1 MEVDLA
7 GGTPVTLRTAGATV
21 EQDEMGAFS
30 GLLHGLFDPNV
41 AFLFF
46 WLGLA
51 LIAIEF
57 FVPGGVAGTVGG
69 LMLVASLVTLG
80 MLPVQLIGVALL
92 VASVVFF
99 VLELMHPGLGA
110 PTVAGLITLVLGAMF
125 LFDGSVPGAQVSPW
139 VIVPVAMFA
148 VLFFGVVIQQAIR
161 LRHRRAETRTDRIV
175 GAEGVVVRDI
185 DPTGVVLVAS
195 EEWTAETPSGPIR
208 KGERV
213 RVVALRGIRL
223 KVEPATER
231 TPASPA
237 PEGGAP

>member
-1 MEVDLA
+1 
-7 GGTPVTLRTAGATV
+7 
-21 EQDEMGAFS
+21 
-30 GLLHGLFDPNV
+30 
-41 AFLFF
+41 
-46 WLGLA
+46 
-51 LIAIEF
+51 
-57 FVPGGVAGTVGG
+57 
-69 LMLVASLVTLG
+69 
-80 MLPVQLIGVALL
+80 
-92 VASVVFF
+92 
-99 VLELMHPGLGA
+99 
-110 PTVAGLITLVLGAMF
+110 
-125 LFDGSVPGAQVSPW
+125 VPGAQVSPW
-139 VIVPVAMFA
+139 VIVPVAVFA